1 MLFSCVAK
9 FLKDNKSFQKNTKTK
24 TFQAELKGKEKPS
37 QSEEETLITT
47 IENFG
52 KSEKMKPN
60 RNITR
65 KCVVSAGQDM
75 AIYAPSATMD
85 SCKISAPSSQRT
97 REKGRISQ
105 KQRFSKI

>member
-9 FLKDNKSFQKNTKTK
+9 FLKDNKSFQKNTELK
-24 TFQAELKGKEKPS
+24 TFPGRNKRKREAFTKWRRNSDYDHRK
-37 QSEEETLITT
+37 
-47 IENFG
+47 FG

-97 REKGRISQ
+97 TEKWRISQ